1 MNVSR
6 FASGI
11 AAVFV
16 LAASLTS
23 PVFAQAPR
31 YDHVLVVVMENHGL
45 AQVVGNPSAPYITE
59 LAHQGAEF
67 TNSHG
72 IAHPSQ
78 PNYLALFSGSTQ
90 GIVSDSCPHSF
101 AGDNL
106 GAQLAAAGLSFIGYS
121 ESMPSAGFTGCVAG
135 SYARKHNPWVNFAN
149 VPASANQPF
158 SAFPA
163 DFAALP
169 SVAFIV
175 PNLLNDMH
183 DGSVA
188 NGDAWLKTNIDA
200 YAQWAKTHN
209 SLLILTFDES
219 DYLTSSNLVPTVLAG
234 AGIVPGTYN
243 EPINHYNILSTVE
256 SIFGLPGLT
265 SAPPIVDAFSKPAT
279 P

>member
-1 MNVSR
+1 
-6 FASGI
+6 
-11 AAVFV
+11 
-16 LAASLTS
+16 
-23 PVFAQAPR
+23 
-31 YDHVLVVVMENHGL
+31 
-45 AQVVGNPSAPYITE
+45 
-59 LAHQGAEF
+59 
-67 TNSHG
+67 
-72 IAHPSQ
+72 
-78 PNYLALFSGSTQ
+78 
-90 GIVSDSCPHSF
+90 
-101 AGDNL
+101 
-106 GAQLAAAGLSFIGYS
+106 
-121 ESMPSAGFTGCVAG
+121 
-135 SYARKHNPWVNFAN
+135 VNFAN
-149 VPASANQPF
+149 VPANVNQPF

-188 NGDAWLKTNIDA
+188 NGDAWLKANIDA